1 MLHIR
6 SMNSDDVPRGMK
18 LKDQA
23 GWNQTPADWQRL
35 LALRPEGCFV
45 ALWEGSAVGTACVT
59 VFGPVA
65 WISMVLVDTAYR
77 GRGIGT
83 RLMEHALAYLDREK
97 IRTVRLD
104 ATSLG
109 RPIYARLGFVEEY
122 EVIRWEGTAEN
133 AGSPIGQEGGS
144 LAICPTAREQLDA
157 IAELDL
163 RATGTPRGVLLDRL
177 HREWPEA
184 MQIAMV
190 EGRIVG
196 YSYVRPGSRAWQVGP
211 VITFDAASG
220 EALLDRAFHDH
231 GGQPIHLDVP
241 RENLPAMHWAES
253 HGLRIQRPFIRM
265 RRGHAVLDAPD
276 QLWASFGPEKG

>member
-1 MLHIR
+1 M
-6 SMNSDDVPRGMK
+6 
-18 LKDQA
+18 
-23 GWNQTPADWQRL
+23 
-35 LALRPEGCFV
+35 
-45 ALWEGSAVGTACVT
+45 
-59 VFGPVA
+59 
-65 WISMVLVDTAYR
+65 
-77 GRGIGT
+77 
-83 RLMEHALAYLDREK
+83 
-97 IRTVRLD
+97 
-104 ATSLG
+104 
-109 RPIYARLGFVEEY
+109 
-122 EVIRWEGTAEN
+122 IRWEGTAEN

-241 RENLPAMHWAES
+241 RENLPAMHGPSRMGSAFS
-253 HGLRIQRPFIRM
+253 VRSSACVGAMRCSMLRT
-265 RRGHAVLDAPD
+265 
-276 QLWASFGPEKG
+276 SFGPVSDPRKVDRHAVRSGRTPQRTCVDPQCQPHGSAGPVARVRRIAVNRPLGTPSGGTRPARLAADRRPRGARISSPGWMATSRPSEAADCCCWTRTRTPCR